1 MLAAFLL
8 LANLSGC
15 VPARWSSSDPA
26 TVALLKETPI
36 NCVLLEA
43 PSWSPAF
50 SQAARAAG
58 IAPLGVV
65 REGAAAAQT
74 LEQASA
80 AGLEGLVLEGDFD
93 AGTIEALSARFPVA
107 LLTSRSRLRLDG
119 AAQPVIGTNQ
129 GAWPGIRAVEDDT
142 VQAGPTGAPWI
153 NTNGGFLRFVRA
165 ASNAE
170 VWIGYHPPENE
181 VLRVQRYVM
190 AIADAAVA
198 GARWVLALDPDFTR
212 RLLAREPRALT
223 DWQTLA
229 AALRFFET
237 HRPWTRLP
245 PAGTLAV
252 VQDTASGALISG
264 GLLDMIGARH
274 TPARPIPTRLLDAA
288 QLAGARVIV
297 NIEPSSV
304 PETRRPL
311 LTGFETAGNTVI
323 APPDEFRFPAMPGF
337 QLSLDKLDKSDH
349 DQLDALWQRITR
361 AIGRRNLGARVF
373 NAPGVLSHLVGESEG
388 NRRVLFLV
396 NYTDYQAES
405 ITVWLPGRFTKA
417 RLHLPGG
424 QIQELEPYRVEE
436 GWGVDIELIQTLAI
450 LETE

>member
-15 VPARWSSSDPA
+15 VPARWSTNDPA
-26 TVALLKETPI
+26 SVALLKETPI

-43 PSWSPAF
+43 PAWSAAF
-50 SQAARAAG
+50 SKAARAAG

-65 REGAAAAQT
+65 REGADAAQT
-74 LEQASA
+74 IEQARS
-80 AGLEGLVLEGDFD
+80 AGLEGLVLEGDFED
-93 AGTIEALSARFPVA
+93 AALGAYAGQLPLAV
-107 LLTSRSRLRLDG
+107 LTSRSKLRLEG
-119 AAQPVIGTNQ
+119 AAAGVTGTYQ

-181 VLRVQRYVM
+181 PLRVERYVM
-190 AIADAAVA
+190 AVADAAVA
-198 GARWVLALDPDFTR
+198 GARWVVALDVDFTR
-212 RLLAREPRALT
+212 RLLARESRALT
-223 DWQTLA
+223 DWRTLG
-229 AALRFFET
+229 AALDFFE
-237 HRPWTRLP
+237 RNRAWTRLP

-274 TPARPIPTRLLDAA
+274 TPARPIPTRLLKAE
-288 QLAGARVIV
+288 QLAGTRVV
-297 NIEPSSV
+297 VDIEPASV
-304 PETRRPL
+304 PATGRAL
-311 LTGFETAGNTVI
+311 LKEFESAGNTVI
-323 APPDEFRFPAMPGF
+323 APPADFRFPAMPGF
-337 QLSLDKLDKSDH
+337 QLSLDKLEKRDH
-349 DQLDALWQRITR
+349 DQLDAVWQRVTR

-373 NAPGVLSHLVGESEG
+373 NAPGVLSHLAGEPDS

-405 ITVWLPGRFTKA
+405 ITVWLPGRFSKA
-417 RLHLPGG
+417 RLHLPDG
-424 QIQELEPYRVEE
+424 QVKELEPYRVEE
-436 GWGVDIELIQTLAI
+436 GWGVDIEVMRTLAI